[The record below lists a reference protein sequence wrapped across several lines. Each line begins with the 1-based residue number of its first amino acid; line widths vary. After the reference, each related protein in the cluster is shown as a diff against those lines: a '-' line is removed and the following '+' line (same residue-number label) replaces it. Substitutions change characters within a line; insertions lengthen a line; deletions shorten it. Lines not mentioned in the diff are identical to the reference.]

1 MKAQKLNKRQAKWT
15 LYLLRFNFMLKH
27 ILGNKIEKADSLSKR
42 LDQEVEV
49 EKNNKNETMVKPEQL
64 EVRKTKKI
72 KVIVE
77 GMDLLEKVR

>member
-1 MKAQKLNKRQAKWT
+1 MKAQKLNKRQAKQT

-27 ILGNKIEKADSLSKR
+27 IPGNKIKKADSLSKR
-42 LDQEVEV
+42 LDQKVEV
-49 EKNNKNETMVKPEQL
+49 EKNNKNETMVKLEQL

>member
-49 EKNNKNETMVKPEQL
+49 EKNNKNETMVKLEQL